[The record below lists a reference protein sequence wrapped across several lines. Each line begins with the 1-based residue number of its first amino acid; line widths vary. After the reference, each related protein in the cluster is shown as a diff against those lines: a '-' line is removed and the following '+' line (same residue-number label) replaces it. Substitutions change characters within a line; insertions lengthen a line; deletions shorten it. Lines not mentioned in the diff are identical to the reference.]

1 MHAHHLFISFHV
13 HEIVTSS
20 KHKNI
25 KREPRVITT
34 LQFLCFMGELL
45 VLIARGGYTQVTP
58 SFARTN

>member
-1 MHAHHLFISFHV
+1 MHAHHPFISFHV

-25 KREPRVITT
+25 KREPHVITT

-45 VLIARGGYTQVTP
+45 VLIARGGYT
-58 SFARTN
+58 